1 MSGRLKRCVACLMTL
16 LLVFSTPSLCCGEWK
31 TVPQGWTTPEPGVW
45 GDMSTARDT
54 AAALKSRREE
64 RDAWRAAV
72 QDLRKELA
80 TSAEENARRL
90 DALERQFSEERTAWR
105 SETRKAKGT
114 ALLWAILAGGIGFVA
129 GRR

>member
-1 MSGRLKRCVACLMTL
+1 VSERWRRCVACLTTL
-16 LLVFSTPSLCCGEWK
+16 LLIFSTPSSCFGEWK

-45 GDMSTARDT
+45 GDMNTARDT
-54 AAALKSRREE
+54 AAALQSRRKE

-72 QDLRKELA
+72 QDLRKELV

-90 DALERQFSEERTAWR
+90 DALERQISEERAAWR
-105 SETRKAKGT
+105 AEVRKARST
-114 ALLWAILAGGIGFVA
+114 ALLWAVLAGGIGFAA

>member
-1 MSGRLKRCVACLMTL
+1 MVSTDDFASPRLDAILVNDQPPGRCAIRFKMA
-16 LLVFSTPSLCCGEWK
+16 
-31 TVPQGWTTPEPGVW
+31 
-45 GDMSTARDT
+45 TARDT

-64 RDAWRAAV
+64 RDAWRGAV

-114 ALLWAILAGGIGFVA
+114 ALLWALLAGGIGFAV